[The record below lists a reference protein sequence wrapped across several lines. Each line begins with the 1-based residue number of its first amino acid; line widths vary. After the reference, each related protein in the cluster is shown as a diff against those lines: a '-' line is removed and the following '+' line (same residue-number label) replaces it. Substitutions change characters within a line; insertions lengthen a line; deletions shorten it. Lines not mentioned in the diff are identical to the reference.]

1 LKPAGVPVKLPL
13 HSTRYATAESANIQ
27 LLKART
33 YKEKQNNLDILLA
46 ETIIL
51 SKSMGV
57 HDIEAVLKAELGV
70 FDQELYQEATK
81 EFLEKL

>member
-1 LKPAGVPVKLPL
+1 MPL
-13 HSTRYATAESANIQ
+13 QNRQISNF
-27 LLKART
+27 LKART

-51 SKSMGV
+51 SKSMGLD
-57 HDIEAVLKAELGV
+57 DIEAVLKAELGV

>member
-1 LKPAGVPVKLPL
+1 MPL
-13 HSTRYATAESANIQ
+13 QNRQISNF
-27 LLKART
+27 LKART